1 MRSRVIERNMFYG
14 ASRNTFEKARLLRK
28 NMTLA
33 EKLLWSEL
41 KNRKHF
47 KARFKRQHPIDL
59 FIVDFYCHE
68 FKLAIELDGEIH
80 LEEDINEYD
89 IGRTADLEKFGITIL
104 RFTNNQIFTELEFV
118 LQEIL
123 VTIHARTPL

>member
-1 MRSRVIERNMFYG
+1 MFYE

-28 NMTLA
+28 NMTIA

-47 KARFKRQHPIDL
+47 KARFKRQHPIDI

-68 FKLAIELDGEIH
+68 LKLVIEIDGEIH

-89 IGRTADLEKFGITIL
+89 TGRTADLEKLGIKIL
-104 RFTNNQIFTELEFV
+104 RFTNNQIFSDLENV
-118 LQEIL
+118 VQEIL
-123 VTIHARTPL
+123 ITMESRTPL